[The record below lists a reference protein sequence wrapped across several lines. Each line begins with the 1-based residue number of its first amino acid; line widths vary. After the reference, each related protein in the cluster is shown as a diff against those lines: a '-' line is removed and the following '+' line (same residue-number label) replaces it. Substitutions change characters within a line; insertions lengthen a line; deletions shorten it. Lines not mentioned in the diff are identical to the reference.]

1 MARETTKAARAER
14 IETPATACLVSLSNM
29 QWEDADNFSMDFL
42 MVFNGL
48 ADNYGGQIS
57 FARNASQANKTT
69 QVRQLVNAT
78 LKGLE
83 PGASN
88 LNNANIQIVGLPV

>member
-1 MARETTKAARAER
+1 MARATTKAARAER

-29 QWEDADNFSMDFL
+29 QWEDADNFSMDFS

-48 ADNYGGQIS
+48 ADNYSGQIS
-57 FARNASQANKTT
+57 FAPNATTTAKNT
-69 QVRQLVNAT
+69 QVRALVNDT

-88 LNNANIQIVGLPV
+88 LNNANIQISGMPI